1 MFLKSIMTFFN
12 AVIYLIILTIFFI
25 VTVILNKY
33 ETYETYIFIQN
44 GSIVFRII
52 ILLQTM
58 KLIGKILDFVK

>member
-12 AVIYLIILTIFFI
+12 AVIYLIILTILFI